1 MQYVL
6 HILLLLII
14 IKAIIFLIVL
24 LNYFNGLI
32 VIGKQF
38 NIIRK
43 RLKAEIEALTP
54 LFLKYP

>member
-6 HILLLLII
+6 RILLLLII

-32 VIGKQF
+32 VIGIKFQWEMRIF
-38 NIIRK
+38 WGK
-43 RLKAEIEALTP
+43 K
-54 LFLKYP
+54 